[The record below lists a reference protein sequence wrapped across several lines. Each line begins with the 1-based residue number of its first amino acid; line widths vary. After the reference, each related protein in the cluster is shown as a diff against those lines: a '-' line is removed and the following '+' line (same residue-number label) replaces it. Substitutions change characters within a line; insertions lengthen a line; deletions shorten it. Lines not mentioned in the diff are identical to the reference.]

1 MARGGRSP
9 VAAIIGTVIAV
20 AVVGAI
26 VWAAWPL
33 MPVIGD
39 WIAST
44 FVGFFDWL
52 RSVTPE
58 RS

>member
-1 MARGGRSP
+1 MAATIGAL
-9 VAAIIGTVIAV
+9 VAL

-44 FVGFFDWL
+44 FFGFFDWL
-52 RSVTPE
+52 RSITPE